1 MRLNLH
7 YLWAKWVQ
15 KSDIYAEM
23 LKQMPVDFQEVVNEI
38 IEEERVGQK
47 KVTQSSSLFIMEKG
61 CGE

>member
-15 KSDIYAEM
+15 KSDTYAEM

-38 IEEERVGQK
+38 IEEETKELMQTVR
-47 KVTQSSSLFIMEKG
+47 
-61 CGE
+61 

>member
-15 KSDIYAEM
+15 KGDIYAEM

-38 IEEERVGQK
+38 IEEENMKEELNV
-47 KVTQSSSLFIMEKG
+47 
-61 CGE
+61 

>member
-38 IEEERVGQK
+38 IEEETKQLMQTVW
-47 KVTQSSSLFIMEKG
+47 
-61 CGE
+61 